1 MIAVNSSQAASA
13 GRIFSRSTPAFLLD
27 TFQPSGEESDLMGM
41 SKALS
46 ALALAGAAIA
56 PQPAEAG
63 EETRT
68 RLGDYTLR
76 VRQAD
81 LAVRPRLQDGKLGL
95 KLKGEWLDSEL
106 SRQMTQ
112 SDGSIVTQ
120 GLRGR
125 VYGEYTTFATSQASL
140 NLEAF
145 RRWEGKVFTER
156 PALFEVSA
164 GAYRDL
170 AHNTTRVGLQMRQEI
185 KGGSFSVLGQPL
197 SWAAEGRQSYSYRVQ
212 GHSAEPANRFD
223 YSMLIG
229 VRRDFETTL
238 VGKKA
243 TISVIVGPELRGDSD
258 TSLELRPKARV
269 RVRL

>member
-1 MIAVNSSQAASA
+1 MIAVNYSQGASA
-13 GRIFSRSTPAFLLD
+13 GRVFNRSTPAFMLD
-27 TFQPSGEESDLMGM
+27 TFQPAGEEGDLMAM

-46 ALALAGAAIA
+46 ALALAGAALA
-56 PQPAEAG
+56 PQPAEA

-76 VRQAD
+76 VRPAD
-81 LAVRPRLQDGKLGL
+81 LDVRPRLEDGKLGL

-106 SRQMTQ
+106 SREMTRN
-112 SDGSIVTQ
+112 DGSTVTQ

-125 VYGEYTTFATSQASL
+125 VHGEYTTFSSSQASL

-145 RRWEGKVFTER
+145 RRWEGTIMTDR

-170 AHNTTRVGLQMRQEI
+170 AHNITRVGFQMRQEL

-223 YSMLIG
+223 YSMLVG

-243 TISVIVGPELRGDSD
+243 TVSVIIGPELRGDSD
-258 TSLELRPKARV
+258 TSVELRPKAKV